1 MRKLI
6 FKLGI
11 QRIFCAF
18 FQTLISWSGNHKLR
32 KILCYFSQKKIT
44 NSKTPSVFKLSKE
57 FLSSRNFKMSNH
69 FSFLF
74 FKVFLNNYTEASLEM
89 HFSLI

>member
-18 FQTLISWSGNHKLR
+18 LKYKYNKFVS
-32 KILCYFSQKKIT
+32 KKI
-44 NSKTPSVFKLSKE
+44 KE
-57 FLSSRNFKMSNH
+57 F
-69 FSFLF
+69 
-74 FKVFLNNYTEASLEM
+74 
-89 HFSLI
+89 

>member
-18 FQTLISWSGNHKLR
+18 FQTLISWGRKHELR
-32 KILCYFSQKKIT
+32 KYYAIFLRKK
-44 NSKTPSVFKLSKE
+44 
-57 FLSSRNFKMSNH
+57 
-69 FSFLF
+69 
-74 FKVFLNNYTEASLEM
+74 
-89 HFSLI
+89 

>member
-18 FQTLISWSGNHKLR
+18 FQTLISWSGNNELR
-32 KILCYFSQKKIT
+32 KYYAIFLRKNLEFSNTFRI
-44 NSKTPSVFKLSKE
+44 
-57 FLSSRNFKMSNH
+57 
-69 FSFLF
+69 
-74 FKVFLNNYTEASLEM
+74 
-89 HFSLI
+89 

>member
-18 FQTLISWSGNHKLR
+18 FFQTLISWSGNNKLR
-32 KILCYFSQKKIT
+32 KYYAIFLRKKLRI
-44 NSKTPSVFKLSKE
+44 
-57 FLSSRNFKMSNH
+57 
-69 FSFLF
+69 
-74 FKVFLNNYTEASLEM
+74 
-89 HFSLI
+89 